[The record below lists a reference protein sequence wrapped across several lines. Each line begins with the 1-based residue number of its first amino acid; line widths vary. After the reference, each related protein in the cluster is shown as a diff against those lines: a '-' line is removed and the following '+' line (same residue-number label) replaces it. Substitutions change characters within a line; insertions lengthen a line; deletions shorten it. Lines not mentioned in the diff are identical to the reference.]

1 MPLGNFSN
9 MMQQLQ
15 QNKQSADRLDLFNE
29 QSLTSFNHK
38 IHKGVKLVS
47 DQVGS
52 LKAPFSGIS
61 PAQLSEKFHTVDLEQ
76 PLDSL
81 DHALAELKSLYL
93 EDAVYFHHP
102 KYLAHLNTPITN
114 VSILAELV
122 QAAINTSVDTWD
134 QSAGGTLIEQ
144 KLIDWTLARIGY
156 KPNMG
161 DGIFTSGGT
170 QSNLMALLL
179 ARDNYCLEKMPG
191 YSVQESG
198 LPEQASRMRIFTS
211 ELSHFSIQK
220 SAALLGLGFNSVIP
234 IPSDKKF
241 RMDIKALEKAVA
253 DSKARGE
260 IPLAIVATM
269 GTTDFGSIDPIV
281 EISSICQQNDIWLH
295 GDAAYGC
302 GLLVSEKYSAALEN
316 IVLADSITI
325 DYHKSFFQPVA
336 CGAFLAKDKRHLS
349 CLSYHADYLNPL
361 SDKNDGIPNLVSKS
375 LQTTRRFDALKLWLT
390 LRTLGSKTL
399 GEAFDRVMDLAAETY
414 SNHADDRDLE
424 FLHVPEISTL
434 VFRFNP
440 LGYLVS
446 SERQL
451 ELLDHINTAIRK
463 KLARNADAM
472 IAATKVEGRVYLKFT
487 LLNPH
492 TESHHIDEVLL
503 LITQYGYQLLDE
515 VKHHFEV
522 QVCNKNLYSTEESA

>member
-47 DQVGS
+47 DQVGL

-61 PAQLSEKFHTVDLEQ
+61 PAQLSEKFHAVDLEQ

-179 ARDNYCLEKMPG
+179 ARDNYCLEKMP
-191 YSVQESG
+191 S
-198 LPEQASRMRIFTS
+198 
-211 ELSHFSIQK
+211 
-220 SAALLGLGFNSVIP
+220 
-234 IPSDKKF
+234 
-241 RMDIKALEKAVA
+241 
-253 DSKARGE
+253 
-260 IPLAIVATM
+260 
-269 GTTDFGSIDPIV
+269 
-281 EISSICQQNDIWLH
+281 
-295 GDAAYGC
+295 
-302 GLLVSEKYSAALEN
+302 
-316 IVLADSITI
+316 
-325 DYHKSFFQPVA
+325 
-336 CGAFLAKDKRHLS
+336 
-349 CLSYHADYLNPL
+349 
-361 SDKNDGIPNLVSKS
+361 
-375 LQTTRRFDALKLWLT
+375 
-390 LRTLGSKTL
+390 
-399 GEAFDRVMDLAAETY
+399 
-414 SNHADDRDLE
+414 
-424 FLHVPEISTL
+424 
-434 VFRFNP
+434 
-440 LGYLVS
+440 
-446 SERQL
+446 
-451 ELLDHINTAIRK
+451 
-463 KLARNADAM
+463 
-472 IAATKVEGRVYLKFT
+472 
-487 LLNPH
+487 
-492 TESHHIDEVLL
+492 
-503 LITQYGYQLLDE
+503 
-515 VKHHFEV
+515 
-522 QVCNKNLYSTEESA
+522 